1 MNFDQTDCKV
11 GDYASYGPKG
21 CQVYFARCWDY
32 LRRRHEPDIK
42 PNFAYKQ
49 LCDGP
54 IESCFAPFYL
64 AWHMGLLPAKDGVL
78 CEDVP
83 LFYEVPLTGFDK
95 APTPT
100 AEFIEIMV
108 DLLEGKTRR
117 EAMTMII
124 EFHDFLAV
132 RAPEQALRFVT
143 EIVEDYTSRF
153 AHPTLLLCLK
163 GEHEHLDRSCDFAQT
178 LHCALHSVGI
188 LDSSIAVLT
197 QHQISS
203 AYRRLK
209 WDELANLASENDRVA
224 VLSTDLGL

>member
-1 MNFDQTDCKV
+1 MNFDQNFCRV

-21 CQVYFARCWDY
+21 CQIYFARCLLY
-32 LRRRHEPDIK
+32 LQRRHDPDTS

-78 CEDVP
+78 CEGVP
-83 LFYEVPLTGFDK
+83 LFYDAPATGFDK
-95 APTPT
+95 PPAAT

-108 DLLEGKTRR
+108 DLLDSKTRR
-117 EAMTMII
+117 QAMTMII
-124 EFHDFLAV
+124 EFHDFLTV

-153 AHPTLLLCLK
+153 NHPTLLLCLK
-163 GEHEHLDRSCDFAQT
+163 GEEEHLDRSCGFSQT
-178 LHCALHSVGI
+178 LYRAIDSAGL

-197 QHQISS
+197 RHQISS

-209 WDELANLASENDRVA
+209 WDVLGNLASENDRVA
-224 VLSTDLGL
+224 VLSTDLGI